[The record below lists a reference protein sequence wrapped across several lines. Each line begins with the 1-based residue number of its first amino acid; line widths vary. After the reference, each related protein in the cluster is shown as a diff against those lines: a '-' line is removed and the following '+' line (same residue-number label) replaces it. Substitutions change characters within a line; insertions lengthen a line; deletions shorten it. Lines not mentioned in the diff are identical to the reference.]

1 MKMGR
6 GILVQV
12 FGVQVFG
19 VLVFG
24 YSGKVEMLRKGSDS
38 EGNV

>member
-1 MKMGR
+1 MGR

-12 FGVQVFG
+12 FVVQVFG
-19 VLVFG
+19 VPVFG
-24 YSGKVEMLRKGSDS
+24 YLGKAEMLRKGSDG